1 MKVKCLHV
9 NNGEVPVLIEKYGY
23 YAPQIIHL
31 TRGREYTVCGMY
43 FEAVSIISLP
53 TLSYI
58 IRDEYGD
65 AATYPAMLFE
75 VTDSCLT
82 DVEWHF
88 SFNKND
94 GSFMI
99 CYDDFVNNWE
109 HHDRAILRDEPD
121 RSRYKEWCEMIDK
134 IEAEKEMRR

>member
-23 YAPQIIHL
+23 HAPSILHL
-31 TRGREYTVCGMY
+31 TRGREYTVCGMT
-43 FEAVSIISLP
+43 FFAVGMSLP

-58 IRDEYGD
+58 IRDEFGD
-65 AATYPAMLFE
+65 AATYPALLFE
-75 VTDSCLT
+75 VTDSRLA

-94 GSFMI
+94 GSFML
-99 CYDDFVNNWE
+99 CYDDFVNNYE
-109 HHDRAILRDEPD
+109 HHDRAVLRDEPD
-121 RSRYKEWCEMIDK
+121 RSRYERWCDRIDR
-134 IEAEKEMRR
+134 IEAEKETT